1 MFDNTFTFSASI
13 KFKNMNTEGEQK
25 IEASDFPGLYKKVQQ
40 FIEQLN

>member
-1 MFDNTFTFSASI
+1 
-13 KFKNMNTEGEQK
+13 MNTEGEQK